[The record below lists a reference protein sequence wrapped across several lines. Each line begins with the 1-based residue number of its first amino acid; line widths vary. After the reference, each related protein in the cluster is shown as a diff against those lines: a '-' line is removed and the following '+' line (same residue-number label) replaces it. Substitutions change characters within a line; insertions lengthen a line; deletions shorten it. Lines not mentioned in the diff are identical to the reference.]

1 MKDYE
6 YPIDIEWTTD
16 EMILVMDLW
25 STLEQA
31 YEKGISNQEFL
42 EKYQAFKTVVKSIG
56 EERRIGKEF
65 ELISGYSL
73 YHAVKEAKQNEKPR
87 LKMKGR

>member
-6 YPIDIEWTTD
+6 YPLDIEWTTE
-16 EMILVMDLW
+16 EMIFVMDLW
-25 STLEQA
+25 AALEQA

-42 EKYQAFKTVVKSIG
+42 KKYQLFKTVVKSIG
-56 EERRIGKEF
+56 EERRIGKDF

-73 YHAVKEAKQNEKPR
+73 YHAVKEAKQNEKMQ
-87 LKMKGR
+87 LKMKG

>member
-6 YPIDIEWTTD
+6 YPIDIQWTTNQ
-16 EMILVMDLW
+16 MITVMDLW
-25 STLEQA
+25 EALEQA
-31 YEKGISNQEFL
+31 YEKGISNQVFL

-56 EERRIGKEF
+56 EERRLVKDF

-73 YHAVKEAKQNEKPR
+73 YHTVKFAKENKKAL
-87 LKMKGR
+87 LKMKG